1 VNFRQIETFRAVM
14 LTGSMTAA
22 AEKLHTSQPNVSRA
36 IAKLEEEVGFDLF
49 DRVGGRVLAT
59 RGAESLF
66 KEIVRAFVGLESVA
80 DSARAIRELGAG
92 TLRVAA
98 AASISQGV
106 LPRALRTFSEKYPS
120 VRLLVSTSESPTI
133 ANWVAT
139 GQCDVGFVSYFA
151 DKPGV
156 VASVIHVQH
165 AVCIVPEGHRLAG
178 KKLVTPRD
186 LRGERFISLPAGSS
200 SRMAVDAAF
209 VQGERIMA
217 LETTYA
223 STIYGMVREG
233 LGVSLVNPLVGQAMN
248 VAGVASRPFRPTVP
262 FTSHLLLPQLAPR
275 DTHATYFVSC
285 MRDAFKSLSGK
296 IR

>member
-1 VNFRQIETFRAVM
+1 MNFRQVETFRAVM

-22 AEKLHTSQPNVSRA
+22 ADKLHTSQPNVSRA
-36 IAKLEEEVGFDLF
+36 IARLEQEVGFELF
-49 DRVGGRVLAT
+49 DRVAGRVLPT
-59 RGAESLF
+59 RGGEALF
-66 KEIVRAFVGLESVA
+66 REIERAFIGLESVA

-92 TLRVAA
+92 TLRIAA
-98 AASISQGV
+98 AASISQSV
-106 LPRALRTFSEKYPS
+106 LPRALRIFSEKYPA

-133 ANWVAT
+133 ANMVAS

-165 AVCIVPEGHRLAG
+165 AVCILPAGHRLARR
-178 KKLVTPRD
+178 KLVTPRD

-209 VQGERIMA
+209 APGERIMA

-233 LGVSLVNPLVGQAMN
+233 LGVSLVNPLVGHTMN
-248 VAGVASRPFRPTVP
+248 TAGVATRPFRPNVP

-275 DTHATYFVSC
+275 DTHATHFVAC
-285 MRDAFKSLSGK
+285 MRSAFKALSPAA
-296 IR
+296 R